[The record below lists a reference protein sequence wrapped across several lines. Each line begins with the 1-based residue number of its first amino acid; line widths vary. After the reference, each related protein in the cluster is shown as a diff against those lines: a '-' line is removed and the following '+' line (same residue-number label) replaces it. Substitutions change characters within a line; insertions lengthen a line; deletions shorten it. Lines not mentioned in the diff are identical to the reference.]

1 MLAMLR
7 PAKGRYVLLLMLA
20 ALAVPSAQE
29 SPTPTRTSAYD
40 QILDL
45 YVRDGF
51 VYYRALKSDRAK
63 LDGYI
68 SQLAAA
74 DAARLSRD
82 EQVAFWLNA
91 YNALVLRTVVDRYP
105 IQGHASAYPSKSIRQ
120 IPGAFEGM
128 PHRVAG
134 RTLTLDDIEKKVL
147 PEYHDPRVYLAL
159 GRGAVGSGRLR
170 SEAYVPARLEAQ
182 LSEMAAE
189 CTSRPVCAQVD
200 RTNNKVLASSIFSWR
215 DKEFSAAYGG
225 AASAAFASRSPIE
238 RAILSLIEPKLLPSE
253 RQFLAQ
259 NAFQVVFEPF
269 DWTLNDLT
277 GRGGR

>member
-1 MLAMLR
+1 MFS
-7 PAKGRYVLLLMLA
+7 PAKSGRYILILLLLTA
-20 ALAVPSAQE
+20 IASPKAQE
-29 SPTPTRTSAYD
+29 PATASRPSSLDTL
-40 QILDL
+40 LDL

-51 VYYRALKSDRAK
+51 VYYRALKADRGK
-63 LDGYI
+63 LDGYV
-68 SQLAAA
+68 SQLGAM
-74 DAARLSRD
+74 DTARLSRD

-91 YNALVLRTVVDRYP
+91 YNALVLRTVIDHYP
-105 IQGHASAYPSKSIRQ
+105 IAGHAAAYPSKSIRQ
-120 IPGAFEGM
+120 IPGAFESVS
-128 PHRVAG
+128 HRVAG

-170 SEAYVPARLEAQ
+170 SEAYVPDRLEKQ

-215 DKEFSAAYGG
+215 EKEFAAAYGAPPDG
-225 AASAAFASRSPIE
+225 AFASRSPIE
-238 RAILSLIEPKLLPSE
+238 RAILTIIQPKLMASE
-253 RQFLAQ
+253 KQFLAQ
-259 NAFQVVFEPF
+259 NVFQVVFQPF
-269 DWTLNDLT
+269 DWSLNDLT